1 MNTEKLIKDY
11 ETACN
16 NIVQAFAKRYE
27 VSCDTSDWVAEKV
40 GGTICVNEEFYLSIE
55 EMILMFKTNISWDEY
70 LRYWDYSY
78 DCATL
83 GLTDMNLA
91 SWIAGAPRHS
101 QELRDKIRKMQ
112 EELNDLIK
120 DANKGIY

>member
-11 ETACN
+11 EEACN
-16 NIVQAFAKRYE
+16 NIVKAFSKRYE
-27 VSCDTSDWVAEKV
+27 VYCDTSDWVAEKV
-40 GGTICVNEEFYLSIE
+40 GGTICINEEFYLSIE

-83 GLTDMNLA
+83 GLTNMNLE
-91 SWIAGAPRHS
+91 SWIKGAPCHS
-101 QELRDKIRKMQ
+101 KEIRDKIRKMR
-112 EELNDLIK
+112 EELNELI
-120 DANKGIY
+120 DNANKRQY